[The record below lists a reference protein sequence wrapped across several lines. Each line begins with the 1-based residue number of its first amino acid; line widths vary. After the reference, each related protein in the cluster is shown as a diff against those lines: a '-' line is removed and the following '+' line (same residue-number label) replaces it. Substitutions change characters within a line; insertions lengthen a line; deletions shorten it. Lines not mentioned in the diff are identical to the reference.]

1 MVKFIELSKNFILK
15 KLESEREVTRIVT
28 DLVKS
33 SFPLK
38 HVDFTHCVS
47 LPRL

>member
-1 MVKFIELSKNFILK
+1 MVKFIKLSKNFILH
-15 KLESEREVTRIVT
+15 KLESEGAVTGIVT

-33 SFPLK
+33 SFPLER
-38 HVDFTHCVS
+38 VDFTHCVT